1 MPPAAD
7 RLNHGMK
14 MDSFLFYDIET
25 TGLNKSFDQVLQ
37 FAAIR
42 TNASLQEIDRRTIR
56 VRLRPDVI
64 PSPQAMITHRISIAD
79 AMSGICELEAVQE
92 IHALLNQPGT
102 ISLGYNS
109 MGFDDEF
116 LRFSFYRNLLPPYTH
131 QYANGCSRIDL
142 LPMAIV
148 FYLYKPD
155 VLNWPLIDGRPTL
168 KLEHINAANHLAV
181 GRAHDAMVDV
191 MASVE
196 LARRFFR
203 EQQIWDYLL
212 GYFDKLADRQRIE
225 KLPVSFQT
233 PLGSHRLGLMIGAAY
248 GSDQQYQ
255 IPVLSIGDSIP
266 YSNQTLWLR
275 LDLPELKQATP
286 ETIDSTSWVIRKRY
300 GEPPIIL
307 PPLERYWKKVSDE
320 RRQIHEEN
328 ILWLQ
333 SNPEMFQEIIM
344 FHREFSYPVIPNLDA
359 DAALYQNGFLSRQEQ
374 TLCSRF
380 HHVSLIEKL
389 EMIDRFSDAVTRE
402 LAVRVIC
409 RNYPEE
415 MPDAMGEQFKA
426 YLLRINPPQ
435 KDQALQ
441 DYKGERRMTP
451 SGALEEIQDLQH
463 QAGLNLDQRR
473 LLEDLKSYLL
483 TTFQLDAVK

>member
-1 MPPAAD
+1 M
-7 RLNHGMK
+7 N
-14 MDSFLFYDIET
+14 SFLFYDIET

-37 FAAIR
+37 FAAVR
-42 TNASLQEIDRRTIR
+42 TDASLQEIERRAIR

-64 PSPQAMITHRISIAD
+64 PSPQAMITHQISIAD
-79 AMSGICELEAVQE
+79 AMNGTCEFEAVRE

-109 MGFDDEF
+109 LGFDDEF

-131 QYANGCSRIDL
+131 QYANGCSRTDL
-142 LPMAIV
+142 LPMAVI
-148 FYLYKPD
+148 FHLYKPD
-155 VLNWPLIDGRPTL
+155 VLNWPLIDGKPSL
-168 KLEHINAANHLAV
+168 KLEHINAVNHLAE

-196 LARRFFR
+196 LARRFSR
-203 EQQIWDYLL
+203 EQQIWNYLL
-212 GYFDKLADRQRIE
+212 GYFNKHTDRQRIE
-225 KLPVSFQT
+225 KLPVCFQT
-233 PLGSHRLGLMIGAAY
+233 PLGLHRLGLMIGAKY

-275 LDLPELKQATP
+275 LDLPKLQQTTP

-300 GEPPIIL
+300 GEPAIIL
-307 PPLERYWKKVSDE
+307 QPLERYWEKVSGA

-333 SNPEMFQEIIM
+333 SNAELFQQIIM
-344 FHREFSYPVIPNLDA
+344 FHREFSYPVIPNLDP

-380 HHVSLIEKL
+380 HHASMIEKL
-389 EMIDRFSDAVTRE
+389 ELIDRFSDAVTRE

-409 RNYPEE
+409 RNYPAE
-415 MPDAMGEQFKA
+415 MPNAMVEEFKA
-426 YLLRINPPQ
+426 YLQRINPPQ

-441 DYKGERRMTP
+441 DYKGEKRTTP
-451 SGALEEIQDLQH
+451 SGALEEIQALQD
-463 QAGLNLDQRR
+463 QAALSFDQRR
-473 LLEDLKSYLL
+473 LLEDLKNYLL
-483 TTFQLDAVK
+483 TGFQSDAVRMNPFDQNASPVIK